1 MMSFISLFILPSIR
15 ITLTTSLCWR
25 ENSLSGSTLISKE
38 RVELSSILENKSV
51 KFGNQLASLIIDVH
65 SQMQENQKEILTKFW
80 WEHVRFASFGQQIA
94 GKLNADPKLK

>member
-1 MMSFISLFILPSIR
+1 LIVLAGEF
-15 ITLTTSLCWR
+15 TLWFNINFEGESRAELDFR
-25 ENSLSGSTLISKE
+25 EAKCEIWESTC
-38 RVELSSILENKSV
+38 
-51 KFGNQLASLIIDVH
+51 QLASLIIDVH